1 MKKLRLL
8 AGFYRKNW
16 ISCLVLT
23 AILTFA
29 LFQTAGFLG
38 TLRYMNYAKNF
49 WNNSQVENSLYYMPT
64 AFESEDPR
72 SGAAKLDLEA
82 QNFPAV
88 ESVLCLRSTTGKLL
102 GKYINVVICDDAY
115 LSTFRPVDVGRWLDE
130 DGTADTD
137 AVVCGYLFDDV
148 SLGETVTVDFG
159 WEEPKPVTFTV
170 TGKKLEPAYLPSL
183 GAASANVS
191 AHRFTGAR
199 PQHDS
204 RPGKQFHPGA
214 GGRGRLPS
222 KLLGQA
228 SSGYRTRAGGSGR
241 GIPAFQGQL
250 HHQRRAFAEHGPRH
264 RGGNAAELT
273 SSTLFAGCLFRL
285 TPLRF
290 DTAGTKTLPE
300 HGVYRLCG
308 CSRRESF
315 FILLLG
321 IGLMG
326 LVGGALV
333 MGYVVLCPW
342 LAAQEWIVQESRIL
356 DNRLLPWLASF
367 TLICS
372 GVPVLLCWLQMRKF
386 TPVEHY
392 RRELQ

>member
-8 AGFYRKNW
+8 AGFYQNNW

-29 LFQTAGFLG
+29 LFQMAGFLG
-38 TLRYMNYAKNF
+38 TLRYMHYAKDF
-49 WNNSQVENSLYYMPT
+49 WQSSHVENSLYYMPT

-148 SLGETVTVDFG
+148 SLGETVTMDFG

-191 AHRFTGAR
+191 AIDLLEQGHNMLLLRESSFT
-199 PQHDS
+199 QELVEE
-204 RPGKQFHPGA
+204 
-214 GGRGRLPS
+214 GGYHQNCLVKLHADAAPEQVAQVEEYLIS
-222 KLLGQA
+222 KGSFITSEELLQN
-228 SSGYRTRAGGSGR
+228 TDRA
-241 GIPAFQGQL
+241 I
-250 HHQRRAFAEHGPRH
+250 
-264 RGGNAAELT
+264 AAEMRRNLPLP
-273 SSTLFAGCLFRL
+273 LFLLVVSFVSL
-285 TPLRF
+285 LSVSMLLVQ
-290 DTAGTKTLPE
+290 KTLPE

-308 CSRRESF
+308 CSRQESF
-315 FILLLG
+315 SMLLLG
-321 IGLMG
+321 ISLMG

-333 MGYVVLCPW
+333 MEYVALCPW
-342 LAAQEWIVQESRIL
+342 LTAQGWIIQENSIL
-356 DNRLLPWLASF
+356 DARLLPWIASF
-367 TLICS
+367 TLIYS
-372 GVPVLLCWLQMRKF
+372 GMPVLLCWLQMRKS

>member
-8 AGFYRKNW
+8 GGFYRKNW

-29 LFQTAGFLG
+29 LFQMAGFLG
-38 TLRYMNYAKNF
+38 TLRSMHYAKDF
-49 WNNSQVENSLYYMPT
+49 WQSSHVENSLYYMPT

-130 DGTADTD
+130 AGTSETDT
-137 AVVCGYLFDDV
+137 VVCGYLFDDV
-148 SLGETVTVDFG
+148 SLGETITVDFG

-191 AHRFTGAR
+191 AIDLLEQGHNMLLLRESSFT
-199 PQHDS
+199 QELVEE
-204 RPGKQFHPGA
+204 
-214 GGRGRLPS
+214 GGYHQNCLVKLHADAAPEQVAQVEEYLIS
-222 KLLGQA
+222 KGSFITSEELLQN
-228 SSGYRTRAGGSGR
+228 TDRA
-241 GIPAFQGQL
+241 I
-250 HHQRRAFAEHGPRH
+250 
-264 RGGNAAELT
+264 AAEMRRNLPLP
-273 SSTLFAGCLFRL
+273 LFLLVVSFVSL
-285 TPLRF
+285 LSVSMLLVQ
-290 DTAGTKTLPE
+290 KTLPE

-308 CSRRESF
+308 CSRQESF
-315 FILLLG
+315 SMLLLG
-321 IGLMG
+321 ISLMG

-333 MGYVVLCPW
+333 MEYVALCPW
-342 LAAQEWIVQESRIL
+342 LTARGWIIQENSIL
-356 DNRLLPWLASF
+356 DARLLPWIASC
-367 TLICS
+367 TLIYW
-372 GVPVLLCWLQMRKF
+372 GMQGLVCWLQMRKS